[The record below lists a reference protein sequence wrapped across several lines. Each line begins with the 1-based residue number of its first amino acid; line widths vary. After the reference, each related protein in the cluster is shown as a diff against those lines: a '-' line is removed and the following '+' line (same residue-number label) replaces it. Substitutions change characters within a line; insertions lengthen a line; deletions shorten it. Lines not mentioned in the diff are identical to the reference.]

1 MLYHIVSSDIK
12 MEIAMMQMQYTG
24 SNIEAFTV
32 YVYYDSF
39 WITADK

>member
-1 MLYHIVSSDIK
+1 MFHHLLSCDIK

-24 SNIEAFTV
+24 SNIEAYTI
-32 YVYYDSF
+32 YIYYDSF